1 MKASPL
7 TLSDLSFLRLNLEVD
22 KEFQGSAS
30 NYDFDSTLVK
40 CIIKHSKKSNEENTW
55 WVGIEFGTKSTEE
68 KTCPYL
74 IDVVAV
80 GLFHVSAD
88 IPEERREK
96 LVYENGA
103 ALVFGAIR
111 EMITNISSRS
121 SYGQL
126 QLPTASFMGEFE
138 NRKTSEE

>member
-7 TLSDLSFLRLNLEVD
+7 KLNDLSFLRLNLEID
-22 KEFQGSAS
+22 KKFQDSAS

-40 CIIKHSKKSNEENTW
+40 CIIKHSKKENEENTW
-55 WVGIEFGTKSTEE
+55 WVGVEFGTKSTED
-68 KTCPYL
+68 KICPYL
-74 IDVVAV
+74 IDIVSV
-80 GLFHVSAD
+80 GLFSVTTD

-111 EMITNISSRS
+111 EMVSNITSRS
-121 SYGQL
+121 SYGPL
-126 QLPTASFMGEFE
+126 QLPTASFMGEFD
-138 NRKTSEE
+138 NRKVSEE